1 LFILDGKGM
10 EKKSIRHGS
19 LFSGIG
25 GFDLA
30 ADWCGWET
38 VFHCEVDD
46 FCRKVLHHYWPH
58 AVAIG
63 NIADHD
69 WKKWRGKIDVLSGGW
84 PCQKYSVAGSRIGSE
99 PLKEV
104 LLDAVDAVRPAWAV
118 LENVFG
124 FITGKFAP
132 EHDLLC
138 QRLEARGYE
147 VQTLCIDAASC
158 GVPTMER
165 HVWIVAAAPGQRR
178 PRRLQQTAPVLTG
191 APFLFSG
198 SDPGIF
204 DRWALPQS
212 RVCDLGERVP
222 GSLDA
227 QSIREKKW
235 HAQSLKAIGNAIVPQ
250 IAYYLFSAIN
260 ETVRKK

>member
-1 LFILDGKGM
+1 MFILDDKSM

-69 WKKWRGKIDVLSGGW
+69 WKKWRGKINVLSGGW
-84 PCQKYSVAGSRIGSE
+84 PCQKYSLAGSRIGSE

-104 LLDAVDAVRPAWAV
+104 LLDVVDAVRPAWAV

-124 FITGKFAP
+124 FITKQFAA

-138 QRLEARGYE
+138 QRLEAMGYE

-165 HVWIVAAAPGQRR
+165 HVWVVAAPNGRRWKRNIKRQVSPNADAQPLFPG
-178 PRRLQQTAPVLTG
+178 V
-191 APFLFSG
+191 
-198 SDPGIF
+198 DPGVF

-212 RVCDLGERVP
+212 RVCDLGEGVP
-222 GSLDA
+222 GRLDIEA
-227 QSIREKKW
+227 IRAKKW

-250 IAYYLFSAIN
+250 IAYYLFSAIS
-260 ETVRKK
+260 ETIKKK